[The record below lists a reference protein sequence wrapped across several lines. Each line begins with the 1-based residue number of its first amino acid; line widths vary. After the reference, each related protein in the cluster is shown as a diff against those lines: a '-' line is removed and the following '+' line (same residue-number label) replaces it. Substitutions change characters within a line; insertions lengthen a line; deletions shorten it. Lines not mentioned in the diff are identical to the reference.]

1 MLTFM
6 DEFTEK
12 NDYWALK
19 FSEEEFFFRDY
30 FERFIPMF
38 KPGTKV
44 FTHIY
49 VQHDEFYVYI
59 WVLLEPKIENLLPY
73 YDDWETCRI
82 HL

>member
-30 FERFIPMF
+30 FERFI
-38 KPGTKV
+38 
-44 FTHIY
+44 H
-49 VQHDEFYVYI
+49 
-59 WVLLEPKIENLLPY
+59 
-73 YDDWETCRI
+73 
-82 HL
+82 